1 MAKRLGIDKSKLLD
15 RNQSNMAV
23 RLAQSETIIINET
36 KEWMKNNGIDV
47 DNLQKLPR
55 KDCKRSLTI
64 LLIKNIPYT
73 AKEKELKEIFER
85 YGELKRFEISPY
97 NTIGIVEYLNQQ

>member
-55 KDCKRSLTI
+55 KDCKRS
-64 LLIKNIPYT
+64 
-73 AKEKELKEIFER
+73 
-85 YGELKRFEISPY
+85 
-97 NTIGIVEYLNQQ
+97 